1 MEKGVIVKRVFLFLG
16 VVLLISGC
24 ATGSG
29 IVTGQTRPPIDPK
42 QVRVLLQPPPNHEV
56 IGLVEARS
64 MGGMT
69 DQDKQN
75 YALEELKKQAAAIGA
90 NAIVL
95 NTTGTEVTTGGT
107 FIKQPYGGGVF
118 VPYQAR
124 QKTLSATAIYVIP

>member
-1 MEKGVIVKRVFLFLG
+1 MNRLCFLV
-16 VVLLISGC
+16 VVLIGGC

-29 IVTGQTRPPIDPK
+29 IVTGQQRAPIDPG
-42 QVRVLLQPPPNHEV
+42 QVKVLLQAPPNHEV

-69 DQDKQN
+69 DQEKQN

-95 NTTGTEVTTGGT
+95 NTTGTEVTSGGT
-107 FIKQPYGGGVF
+107 FISQPYGGGMF
-118 VPYQAR
+118 VPYQTR
-124 QKTLSATAIYVIP
+124 QKTLSATAIYVTP

>member
-1 MEKGVIVKRVFLFLG
+1 MKHILLG
-16 VVLLISGC
+16 VVLLLSGC

-29 IVTGQTRPPIDPK
+29 VVTGKTRPQIDFM
-42 QVRVLLQPPPNHEV
+42 QVKVLLQPPPNHEV

-64 MGGMT
+64 MGGFS
-69 DQDKQN
+69 DQEKQN

-95 NTTGTEVTTGGT
+95 TSSGAESTTGGT

-124 QKTLSATAIYVIP
+124 NKTLSATAIYVIP